1 VSQLNLKKHQY
12 TRLWVSRCAILK
24 PEETKRDSMDLI
36 VRRPD
41 TGYMD
46 ALLWVPKSA
55 CQVEGVKRALTFQ
68 FFDQQKVM
76 LLTLWKETEH
86 HLLVPRE
93 FWDPKDFSFPVI
105 DLRPSSFPKVDIRS
119 KVMLDHA
126 FEDGRLQPTGKT
138 VQRDAMDLLLKSRG
152 GVLQLAC
159 GLGKTVVALDY
170 IARRGVPAIIIL
182 DTSEL
187 MRQWKEEIETHLE
200 IPGGVGL
207 IQGKKRD
214 WKKSVVLATY
224 HSLAD
229 WAPTMPEEV
238 RRWFGTAVWDEAH
251 HVAAPTFS
259 RSADLFYGVRLGL
272 TATPD
277 RDDGYHV
284 IYNFHLGPVIYKN
297 LTQELRPRIIFQWT
311 GLGLDENDPNV
322 QAAARD
328 KNGELH
334 IGKIAAYLGGWKE
347 RVDFVLKHVRMAL
360 DSNRKVLFLSKSVD
374 ALVNLV
380 AAWNKQS
387 QFITDIPFPSA
398 QDVGET
404 VPPVFLDKMQEK
416 KLWKD
421 LHQCIVR
428 ATQFQV
434 AGDATKAQHEL
445 QKKSTIEHALEAHRV
460 YKKCEKL
467 WNKQRRDYLTALLAQ
482 PSDAGL
488 MIYKVKSAE
497 RARMLREKRVT
508 FAVAKY
514 GREGLNER
522 SLDTVMVNE
531 PLSSKNAL
539 QQLLGRILRKKGG
552 KQEPIAVFFE
562 DNIGPFIGMCKKLRR
577 HLSEWP
583 VDEGGPLTFEN
594 NGHAK
599 PRRQDQWKTE
609 TIRVSR

>member
-1 VSQLNLKKHQY
+1 MQ
-12 TRLWVSRCAILK
+12 
-24 PEETKRDSMDLI
+24 LI

-41 TGYMD
+41 TGYLD
-46 ALLWVPKSA
+46 ANLWVPKSA

-68 FFDQQKVM
+68 FFDAQKVT
-76 LLTLWKETEH
+76 LLTLWKETEN
-86 HLLVPRE
+86 HLIVPRE
-93 FWDPKDFSFPVI
+93 FWDPKDFAFPVV
-105 DLRPSSFPKVDIRS
+105 DLRPKTFTKVDIRS
-119 KVMLDHA
+119 KVQLDHL
-126 FEDGRLQPTGKT
+126 FENGQLIPSGKT
-138 VQRDAMDLLLKSRG
+138 VQRDAMGLLLKSRG

-207 IQGKKRD
+207 IKGKTRD
-214 WKKSVVLATY
+214 WKKPLVLATY
-224 HSLAD
+224 TSLAD

-251 HVAAPTFS
+251 HVAAPKFS

-284 IYNFHLGPVIYKN
+284 VYNFHIGPVIYKN
-297 LTQELRPRIIFQWT
+297 LTQDLRPRIIFQYT
-311 GLGLDENDPNV
+311 GLGLDDNDPKV

-334 IGKIAAYLGGWKE
+334 IGKIAAHLGSWPQ
-347 RVDFVLKHVRMAL
+347 RINFVLNHVRMAL
-360 DSNRKVLFLSKSVD
+360 QHNRKVLFLSKSVD
-374 ALVNLV
+374 ALVNLM
-380 AAWNKQS
+380 AAWNGQS
-387 QFITDIPFPSA
+387 DLITDIPFPQA
-398 QDVGET
+398 QEVGES
-404 VPPVFLDKMQEK
+404 VPPADATTELK
-416 KLWKD
+416 KLTTD
-421 LHQCIVR
+421 LHVNIKKIGE
-428 ATQFQV
+428 ANAASAAAAA
-434 AGDATKAQHEL
+434 AGDANAAAGWATRAQHFA
-445 QKKSTIEHALEAHRV
+445 QKKANIEYALEAHRV

-467 WNKQRRDYLTALLAQ
+467 WNKKRREFLKTLLEQ

-488 MIYKVKSAE
+488 MIFKVKASE
-497 RARMLREKRVT
+497 RAKMLRERRVT

-531 PLSSKNAL
+531 PLSSRNAL
-539 QQLLGRILRKKGG
+539 QQLLGRILRMKAG
-552 KQEPIAVFFE
+552 KQGPMAVFFE
-562 DNIGPFIGMCKKLRR
+562 DDIGPFIGMCKKLRK
-577 HLSEWP
+577 HLNEWP
-583 VDEGGPLTFEN
+583 RDEGGPFDFEIM
-594 NGHAK
+594 GRTTGR
-599 PRRQDQWKTE
+599 PSPSWKNE
-609 TIRVSR
+609 TVRVNR

>member
-1 VSQLNLKKHQY
+1 MQ
-12 TRLWVSRCAILK
+12 
-24 PEETKRDSMDLI
+24 LI

-41 TGYMD
+41 TGYLD
-46 ALLWVPKSA
+46 ANLWVPKGA

-68 FFDQQKVM
+68 FFDQQKVT
-76 LLTLWKETEH
+76 LLTLWRETEH
-86 HLLVPRE
+86 HIVVPRE
-93 FWDPKDFSFPVI
+93 FWDPKDFAFPVV
-105 DLRPSSFPKVDIRS
+105 DLRPRQFAKVDIRS
-119 KVMLDHA
+119 KVQLDHL
-126 FEDGRLQPTGKT
+126 FEDGKLSPSGKT
-138 VQRDAMDLLLKSRG
+138 VQRDAMALLLKARG

-207 IQGKKRD
+207 IKGKTRD
-214 WKKSVVLATY
+214 WKKGVVLATY
-224 HSLAD
+224 TSLAD

-251 HVAAPTFS
+251 HVAAPKFS

-284 IYNFHLGPVIYKN
+284 VYNFHIGPIIYKN
-297 LTQELRPRIIFQWT
+297 LTQDLRPRIIFQYT
-311 GLGLDENDPNV
+311 GLSLDENDPKV

-334 IGKIAAYLGGWKE
+334 IGKIAAHIGSWPQ
-347 RVDFVLKHVRMAL
+347 RIDFVLNHVRMAL
-360 DSNRKVLFLSKSVD
+360 QHNRKVLFLSKSVD

-380 AAWNKQS
+380 AAWNGQS
-387 QFITDIPFPSA
+387 SLITDIPFPLA
-398 QDVGET
+398 EEVGES
-404 VPPVFLDKMQEK
+404 VPPAELEKGRDK
-416 KLWKD
+416 KLIGD
-421 LHQCIVR
+421 MHACIKKI
-428 ATQFQV
+428 AQFTA
-434 AGDATKAQHEL
+434 AGDAAKAQHEM
-445 QKKSTIEHALEAHRV
+445 QKKANIEYTLEAHRV
-460 YKKCEKL
+460 YKKCETLFK
-467 WNKQRRDYLTALLAQ
+467 KKRTAFLKTLLEQ

-488 MIYKVKSAE
+488 MIFKVKASE
-497 RARMLREKRVT
+497 RAKMLRERRVT

-531 PLSSKNAL
+531 PLSSRNAL
-539 QQLLGRILRKKGG
+539 QQLLGRILRMKAG
-552 KQEPIAVFFE
+552 KQGPMAVFFE
-562 DNIGPFIGMCKKLRR
+562 DDIGPFIGMCKKLRK
-577 HLSEWP
+577 HLNEWP
-583 VDEGGPLTFEN
+583 TDEGGPFDFEIA
-594 NGHAK
+594 GR
-599 PRRQDQWKTE
+599 PQQRRASPSWKNE
-609 TIRVSR
+609 TVRVNTPAMTTTRGPGSLP